1 MPTSGRAS
9 RPKLQPARPMQN
21 ILIPK
26 FTAMGQ
32 FRDETV
38 SFAVYRRA
46 TTRTRRDQIPVAIG
60 YRSSSPVST
69 SVRVRNELTNWSW
82 LPVRFNPPSAT

>member
-9 RPKLQPARPMQN
+9 RPKLQPAQPMQN

-46 TTRTRRDQIPVAIG
+46 RLPVAIG

>member
-1 MPTSGRAS
+1 MPMSGRAS
-9 RPKLQPARPMQN
+9 RPKLQPAQPMQN

-26 FTAMGQ
+26 FMAMGQ

-38 SFAVYRRA
+38 SFAA
-46 TTRTRRDQIPVAIG
+46 CHPAIPPTLRDRIPVAVG
-60 YRSSSPVST
+60 YRSSSPVYT